1 MQEDFFA
8 LKPLKAAKVSEIS
21 EATAMAPVPDKERVN
36 FHIGH
41 PIQDNR
47 LTALFRQLVFQTDPE
62 TVQDKEAFQR
72 FLGTVSA
79 NDIQRRNAQ
88 FVFDAIP
95 LCNPYMPR
103 GGYNRRS
110 PGPLVERIRHWLE
123 NEQLEP
129 LKYDIGQQTG
139 HKELMLGSG
148 GLVENIRVFLFMLN
162 RALRVRPAVV
172 WLFNVSL
179 PNFLFE
185 LEQTEKHVLPNDEEH
200 ALAALQAEFQKT
212 EVHQPHFVFL
222 GAVPSEKFRRHLR
235 ELVLAHPLFVVEVNN
250 APNHFSLA
258 REALLADRV
267 LRFLTP
273 EAVNPG
279 LKGHSIVLVMGRADY
294 IQHLETVHFELK
306 GTPSAPEAELLH
318 FALSQ
323 EMKKRAFQVNK
334 DGIDENIES
343 ELQRQTDRFTGSSAL
358 LTVRRAEEIATS
370 FTRQMARNA
379 QKVQGIAEKWQNFAR
394 QKGEHGSR
402 SFEGERVADDSFSS
416 FSSFELINRFFDR
429 LDDKTFI
436 RELKENFLEVFLAL
450 HSEYEREACA
460 VVSGSARTA
469 LGLLGHFGPIKKVA
483 TLDLSWTYE
492 HCFPHVETLPLSP
505 LHTFS
510 AKHFIEQMEALL
522 LRDSSWHENGAIV
535 FNNPHNATGR
545 ILPEEELR
553 SILHWAL
560 RQGVRVIDDLSYQNV
575 GPWQSSRRIK
585 TLKQL
590 VAQLVRNGYIAGKDA
605 EKLITIHSLS
615 KTDSFAGARL
625 TVVEIPEAD
634 VRTLFLERL
643 KFVRDHRL
651 PLLIAYLFYRNG
663 REKVENYWDFRNR
676 LFARRMSWLKKA
688 EQELPEE
695 RNPFLGTLQTP
706 AGSMYPLLFIKR
718 LPAGISLE
726 TLSSNLANQG
736 IGLVPLTTFARTA
749 QGYQIARNAFR
760 LTLGGSV
767 SDEQLYYQM
776 RRVLIGL
783 NRLIAQEASAIQK
796 KTMPPLSSGRWMTYA
811 NQQLSVW
818 EKTVETVHHLAFQ
831 HFDRTR
837 KPFATS
843 DQRTAFVEEHLRN
856 RLVGF
861 TRQFN
866 DKLAIWQALRFMEQ
880 KQRNAYLQEL
890 LQREFYKDNLA
901 SRQQRFR
908 KRILDRTV
916 HPTQMYALSVD
927 IQAASLMQTILRGH
941 RPSPGVLEKLARE
954 LVAEF
959 FGETVPINSVQEAD
973 ELLQDLNAFVE
984 AEILAE
990 LQGEQV
996 PAFLSFWGDWDGST
1010 RPSGQGHRLVGAVV
1024 IENVSRLANILTLL
1038 LSLEN
1043 DLDLDPELRTALQE
1057 LPRRREKFWKVL
1069 NEITAL
1075 TNQLEKRYRSLLPAQ
1090 TRPGFWRSLGMKLGI
1105 AQDPLTALW
1114 THNDRLERKMRQ
1126 LRNQRR
1132 KGLEEY
1138 FLLNKKLRKAL
1149 HASIPAILKH
1159 SDNSELLFR
1168 VGFYRDLLKRFVL
1181 TPRIHQN
1188 MITSV
1193 DPFAIDTTVFNL
1205 TEINELGGNVGNA
1218 GLILALQVS
1227 MTSKTEALI
1236 RLEQKLRARKEAVL
1250 RRSPRTALP
1259 DIWVI
1264 PLFEDYDV
1272 VKRIETYL
1280 NELWNY
1286 VQSHRA
1292 TSQSPEERFSQ
1303 MLCEIFVAG
1312 SDLSQQVGQAL
1323 AAQLYKE
1330 TKFKVVKWLAQKGLL
1345 GKVRLKLG
1353 SGEPMQRQGGF
1364 YDAIGS
1370 TPAFLLNHRNKQQL
1384 NQLLLPPAAKS
1395 AEFAITPLRGVFSS
1409 GDLRTF
1415 QSTIS
1420 EKLRMLPASERANTL
1435 YHVKLQ
1441 QQYHDQELLRAGE
1454 PLISTRLQYHEKGE
1468 KELRRLTLGWS
1479 DPMYDKFLQIASE
1492 NFRQIV
1498 YGRDEDVVGIH
1509 IVSYFVSRMTPSF
1522 RDRPTIRPGNVSQA
1536 DVGQKVVE
1544 RLTRVLPLSK
1554 HGTLL
1559 RAIGHNRAQTM
1570 ILGINQL
1577 TTGLFRALKE
1587 FANDQ
1592 QSVMPQ
1598 QFALQERILPYLP
1611 VYEILNTLRLYQDVD
1626 LEHFRNLEPLF
1637 PAGNSA
1643 LFALHEDTKLMHEF
1657 IPLFQVELVR
1667 RHGLPVGDFF
1677 ENGAFR
1683 SELLPT
1689 LRPDLAVLLQENLFN
1704 TEPDVLLGRKDT
1716 TLTPDEA
1723 WLRQTEHLLRIP
1735 VKVRHWRKEIWQLIG
1750 EKVAGQVESF
1760 VQLSQAIDVLLK
1772 NQAANGI
1779 PFQSTDQR
1787 VLSQLHSGLRNVTDD
1802 NLKQFL
1808 LAAMHYLNHQ
1818 AQAAVELPVNVMRA
1832 LRDVERIV
1840 KIEQQP
1846 LSSAEQEQ
1854 LRFYIL
1860 QIARLTGENG

>member
-1 MQEDFFA
+1 MQEDFFT

-21 EATAMAPVPDKERVN
+21 EATAMAPVPDEERVN

-41 PIQDNR
+41 PIQDER
-47 LTALFRQLVFQTDPE
+47 LTALFRQLVFQTGAE
-62 TVQDKEAFQR
+62 AVQSQEAFQQALNTSVTSER
-72 FLGTVSA
+72 
-79 NDIQRRNAQ
+79 QRRYAQ
-88 FVFDAIP
+88 FVFDVIP

-110 PGPLVERIRHWLE
+110 PGPLVERICHWME
-123 NEQLEP
+123 SEQLEP
-129 LKYDIGQQTG
+129 LKYDTGQQTG
-139 HKELMLGSG
+139 RKELMLGSG

-162 RALRVRPAVV
+162 RTLRVRPAAI

-179 PNFLFE
+179 PDFLFE
-185 LEQTEKHVLPNDEEH
+185 QKQLQKHVLPDDEAH
-200 ALAALQAEFQKT
+200 ALAVLQEELRKKERQ
-212 EVHQPHFVFL
+212 QPHFVFL
-222 GAVPSEKFRRHLR
+222 GAVPSEKFRRRLR

-273 EAVNPG
+273 EAIDPG

-323 EMKKRAFQVNK
+323 KTKERASHV
-334 DGIDENIES
+334 DEDRTDENFES
-343 ELQRQTDRFTGSSAL
+343 ALRRQTDRFTGSSAL
-358 LTVRRAEEIATS
+358 LTIRRAEEVATS
-370 FTRQMARNA
+370 LGRQMAKNA
-379 QKVQGIAEKWQNFAR
+379 QKVREIAEKWQNFAR

-402 SFEGERVADDSFSS
+402 SFDGERVGDDTFSTL
-416 FSSFELINRFFDR
+416 SSFEIIDRFFTH
-429 LDDKTFI
+429 LCDKAFV
-436 RELKENFLEVFLAL
+436 RELKENFLDVFLAV
-450 HSEYEREACA
+450 HPEYDREACA

-492 HCFPHVETLPLSP
+492 HCFSHVETLPLSP

-510 AKHFIEQMEALL
+510 AKHFIARMEALL
-522 LRDSSWHENGAIV
+522 LRDDSWREEGAIIL
-535 FNNPHNATGR
+535 NNPHNATGR
-545 ILPEEELR
+545 ILPEEELIP
-553 SILHWAL
+553 ILGWAL
-560 RQGVRVIDDLSYQNV
+560 RQGIRIIDDLSYQNV
-575 GPWQSSRRIK
+575 GPWQSSRRVK

-590 VAQLVRNGYIAGKDA
+590 VKQLVRDGYVTREDA
-605 EKLITIHSLS
+605 EKLITVHSLS

-634 VRTLFLERL
+634 VRALFLDRL

-676 LFARRMSWLKKA
+676 LFARRMRWLKKA
-688 EQELPEE
+688 EQELPDD
-695 RNPFLGTLQTP
+695 RNPFLATLQTP
-706 AGSMYPLLFIKR
+706 EGSMYPLLFIQR

-749 QGYQIARNAFR
+749 QGYQMARNAFR
-760 LTLGGSV
+760 LTLGGRV
-767 SDEQLYYQM
+767 RDEQLYYQM

-783 NRLIAQEASAIQK
+783 NRLIAQEASAFQK
-796 KTMPPLSSGRWMTYA
+796 KAIPSLRSDRLGSATK
-811 NQQLSVW
+811 QQHEIW
-818 EKTVETVHHLAFQ
+818 EKTVEAVHHMARQ

-837 KPFATS
+837 KPFATP
-843 DQRTAFVEEHLRN
+843 DQRATFVEEHLRN
-856 RLVGF
+856 RLAGF

-866 DKLAIWQALRFMEQ
+866 DKLAIWQALRSMDQ
-880 KQRNAYLQEL
+880 RQRNAYLQDL
-890 LQREFYKDNLA
+890 LQREFYKDDLA

-916 HPTQMYALSVD
+916 HPTQMYALTMD
-927 IQAASLMQTILRGH
+927 IQADNLMQTILRGH
-941 RPSPGVLEKLARE
+941 QPPSKSVENLARE

-959 FGETVPINSVQEAD
+959 LGETVPINSVQEAD

-990 LQGEQV
+990 LHGEQV

-1024 IENVSRLANILTLL
+1024 IENVSRLAGILSLL
-1038 LSLEN
+1038 LSLESN
-1043 DLDLDPELRTALQE
+1043 LDIDPELKAALHE
-1057 LPRRREKFWKVL
+1057 LPQRRQKFWKVL

-1090 TRPGFWRSLGMKLGI
+1090 TLPGFWRNLGMKLGV

-1149 HASIPAILKH
+1149 HASIPAILEH
-1159 SDNSELLFR
+1159 SENAELLFR
-1168 VGFYRDLLKRFVL
+1168 IGFYRDLLKRFVL

-1236 RLEQKLRARKEAVL
+1236 RLEQKLHARKEAVL
-1250 RRSPRTALP
+1250 RRTPVTALP

-1264 PLFEDYDV
+1264 PLFEDYEV
-1272 VKRIETYL
+1272 VKRIESYL
-1280 NELWNY
+1280 DELWNY

-1292 TSQSPEERFSQ
+1292 TSQSPEERFTQ
-1303 MLCEIFVAG
+1303 MICEIFVAG

-1323 AAQLYKE
+1323 AAQLYRE

-1364 YDAIGS
+1364 YDEVGS
-1370 TPAFLLNHRNKQQL
+1370 TSAFILSSTNKQRL
-1384 NQLLLPPAAKS
+1384 NQLLPPPAAKS
-1395 AEFAITPLRGVFSS
+1395 TEFAITPLRGVLSS

-1454 PLISTRLQYHEKGE
+1454 PLILTRLQYHEKGE
-1468 KELRRLTLGWS
+1468 KELRRLTLGWA

-1509 IVSYFVSRMTPSF
+1509 IVSYFISRMTPSF

-1536 DVGQKVVE
+1536 DVGQRVVE

-1626 LEHFRNLEPLF
+1626 LEHFRDLEVLF

-1643 LFALHEDTKLMHEF
+1643 LFALHEDMKLLHEF

-1677 ENGAFR
+1677 ENGKFR
-1683 SELLPT
+1683 TELLPT
-1689 LRPDLAVLLQENLFN
+1689 LRPDLAVLLQSNLFN
-1704 TEPDVLLGRKDT
+1704 TELDGMFGAGENTLVL
-1716 TLTPDEA
+1716 DEA
-1723 WLRQTEHLLRIP
+1723 WLREIRRLLHIP
-1735 VKVRHWRKEIWQLIG
+1735 VKIRHWRKEIWQLIG

-1772 NQAANGI
+1772 NQAANGAT
-1779 PFQSTDQR
+1779 FQSTDQR
-1787 VLSQLHSGLRNVTDD
+1787 ILSQLHSGLRNVTDD

-1846 LSSAEQEQ
+1846 LSSVEQEQ